1 MGYGDLAEVFTDA
14 PEENKRLVAQIGALQ
29 GFGWPGAL
37 DILSDGPLRSIPYT
51 EMPGLI
57 GGVDSIQRR
66 ADVKFSSMVEDP
78 QLFDGVRVYDREG
91 RLGVAYRY
99 CGDEFVDYEPTCM
112 RYDAGADEYETLT
125 SIADTYWNYYVA
137 NNFMRQRV
145 SFNPES
151 VPENIY
157 TRYFAKLEDSN
168 LYYNFYRGILGDFG
182 ADDEFY
188 ERKDGFGAY
197 TLGVGASYQLLS
209 RVIATPT
216 PGCHTQGDDLDGGPV
231 LFPVEGTCRTGTV
244 TLNLDPFEGRELR
257 TGYSLGPDFSFWF
270 RTRSGYFQDK
280 ALALQVLTDPGAR
293 VLGQDTNVD
302 IRRFQVSF
310 YTTFQQPIL
319 EVLRGLIG
327 EDWHPLAARYDAGA
341 IRYPTPDEQMSG
353 GMPGT
358 LVYPNLS
365 FGLELYAMVYGMAYL
380 PRTFDYRFIDRG
392 RLFVKGGAESV
403 DIQLPDGVTMVEFVD
418 EASGITYQAPSYP
431 DAGGKEL
438 GVAAQVL
445 KHAQMLKDAGR
456 NAELNAWM
464 ANVNVLR
471 RLTYLMGFG
480 GDDAS
485 YLSR

>member
-1 MGYGDLAEVFTDA
+1 
-14 PEENKRLVAQIGALQ
+14 
-29 GFGWPGAL
+29 
-37 DILSDGPLRSIPYT
+37 
-51 EMPGLI
+51 
-57 GGVDSIQRR
+57 
-66 ADVKFSSMVEDP
+66 
-78 QLFDGVRVYDREG
+78 
-91 RLGVAYRY
+91 
-99 CGDEFVDYEPTCM
+99 
-112 RYDAGADEYETLT
+112 
-125 SIADTYWNYYVA
+125 
-137 NNFMRQRV
+137 
-145 SFNPES
+145 
-151 VPENIY
+151 
-157 TRYFAKLEDSN
+157 
-168 LYYNFYRGILGDFG
+168 
-182 ADDEFY
+182 
-188 ERKDGFGAY
+188 
-197 TLGVGASYQLLS
+197 LS

-216 PGCHTQGDDLDGGPV
+216 PGCHAQSNDLGGGPV
-231 LFPVEGTCRTGTV
+231 MFPVEGNCRTGTV
-244 TLNLDPFEGRELR
+244 TLDLDPFEGRELR

-327 EDWHPLAARYDAGA
+327 EDWAPFAGRYDAGT
-341 IRYPTPDEQMSG
+341 IRYPTPDEQITG
-353 GMPGT
+353 TMPGT
-358 LVYPNLS
+358 VVYPNLS

-403 DIQLPDGVTMVEFVD
+403 DIQLPDGVAMVEFID

-431 DAGGKEL
+431 DSTGKEL